1 MGALRPFFLRKG
13 SMAFDRSHHKERALF
28 TAIAPQVERHV
39 PGAQVLALELSG
51 RESFRVY
58 VDHPAGVDH
67 ALCKRVTD
75 VLRPYLSEYS
85 VEVSSPGS
93 EPPVRTPEHFA
104 KAVGHRVALR
114 TSEEIAGRRRIRGEV
129 LSVGDTGVTVK
140 TEDQPVEVPY
150 EAIVRGNL
158 IDEEVT
164 R

>member
-1 MGALRPFFLRKG
+1 MTPT
-13 SMAFDRSHHKERALF
+13 HTKERALF
-28 TAIAPQVERHV
+28 AEIAPQVERDL
-39 PGAQVLALELSG
+39 PGVEVLALELSG
-51 RESFRVY
+51 PDAFRVY

-67 ALCKRVTD
+67 ALCERVTG
-75 VLRPYLSEYS
+75 VLRPYLTEYS

-104 KAVGHRVALR
+104 NAVGHRVALR
-114 TSEEIAGRRRIRGEV
+114 TSQEIDGRRRIRGEV
-129 LSVGDTGVTVK
+129 LAASQTAVTVA
-140 TEDQPVEVPY
+140 TGDQPVDVPY

>member
-1 MGALRPFFLRKG
+1 LTP
-13 SMAFDRSHHKERALF
+13 SPTYTKERALF
-28 TAIAPQVERHV
+28 GEIAPQVERDV
-39 PGAQVLALELSG
+39 PGVEVLALELSG
-51 RESFRVY
+51 PDAFRVY

-67 ALCKRVTD
+67 ALCAQVAG
-75 VLRPYLSEYS
+75 VLRPYLMQYS

-104 KAVGHRVALR
+104 NAVGHRVALR

-129 LSVGDTGVTVK
+129 LAATETGVTVA

-158 IDEEVT
+158 IDS
-164 R
+164 

>member
-1 MGALRPFFLRKG
+1 
-13 SMAFDRSHHKERALF
+13 MAPIHSKERALF
-28 TAIAPQVERHV
+28 EEIAPLVEREV
-39 PGAQVLALELSG
+39 PGTRVLALELAG
-51 RESFRVY
+51 PEAFRVY

-67 ALCKRVTD
+67 ALCAQVTG
-75 VLRPYLSEYS
+75 VLRPYLTEYS

-104 KAVGHRVALR
+104 NAVGHRVSLR
-114 TSEEIAGRRRIRGEV
+114 MSEEIAGRRRIRGEV
-129 LSVGDTGVTVK
+129 LSAGETGVTVK

>member
-1 MGALRPFFLRKG
+1 LTPT
-13 SMAFDRSHHKERALF
+13 HTKERALF
-28 TAIAPQVERHV
+28 AEIAPQVERDV
-39 PGAQVLALELSG
+39 PGTHVLALELSG
-51 RESFRVY
+51 PDAFRVY

-67 ALCKRVTD
+67 ALCQRVTD
-75 VLRPYLSEYS
+75 VLRPYLQEYS

-93 EPPVRTPEHFA
+93 EPPVRTPEDFA
-104 KAVGHRVALR
+104 NAVGHRVALR

-129 LSVGDTGVTVK
+129 VSAGETGVTVK

-158 IDEEVT
+158 IGEVT

>member
-1 MGALRPFFLRKG
+1 
-13 SMAFDRSHHKERALF
+13 MAPIHTKERALF
-28 TAIAPQVERHV
+28 TEIAPQVERDV
-39 PGAQVLALELSG
+39 PGTRVLALELAG
-51 RESFRVY
+51 PEAFRVY
-58 VDHPAGVDH
+58 IDHPAGVDH
-67 ALCKRVTD
+67 ALCARVTD
-75 VLRPYLSEYS
+75 VLRPYLTEYS

-104 KAVGHRVALR
+104 SAVGHRVSLR

-129 LSVGDTGVTVK
+129 LAAGETGVTVK

>member
-1 MGALRPFFLRKG
+1 
-13 SMAFDRSHHKERALF
+13 MAPIHTKERALF
-28 TAIAPQVERHV
+28 AEIAPQVERDV
-39 PGAQVLALELSG
+39 PGTRVLALELAG
-51 RESFRVY
+51 PEAFRVY

-67 ALCKRVTD
+67 ALCARVTD
-75 VLRPYLSEYS
+75 VLRPYLTEYS

-104 KAVGHRVALR
+104 NAVGHRVSLR
-114 TSEEIAGRRRIRGEV
+114 MSEEIAGRRRIRGEV
-129 LSVGDTGVTVK
+129 LAAGETGVTVK

-164 R
+164 T